1 MNDAEPTTLLA
12 RGGRAVGRHP
22 LRVLITWLVLI
33 GATFAVAIGGVGG
46 GGLFDRLHSNDM
58 ESPGQ
63 AREASRMLSDAG
75 SGSFASDTLL
85 MTGVDFED
93 QRVIGKNLLALQRIS
108 AINGVES
115 VVNPFAFK
123 DREKDPKAA
132 PFLRDHPDG
141 DNGYAT
147 IITYED
153 HLSDADLE
161 VARGHVDHELALLV
175 YEVKPKDSERGSIK
189 ALVDAIIGQVG
200 KDMTRGEGLALPVSF
215 VVMII
220 VFGGFLAAGLP
231 IIGAIA
237 SIGGALATLLGFS
250 YLIELDAT
258 VVNIV
263 TVLGLGLCIDYGLLV
278 VSRFREEL
286 RGLLAGAPPET
297 IDRDLVIAATGR
309 TVDRAGRTV
318 VFSAITVAIALAG
331 LMFFPVTFMRASG
344 AAGVSVVILALLVA
358 TTLIPA
364 LCALTAKSL
373 VRRGGTEQA
382 PDTGVFSR
390 LATGVQRA
398 PWAVIAV
405 VLAVLVT
412 VALPSL
418 RMQLT
423 GSGPE
428 MLPKGAPERVFFE
441 TFDQHYPGLAS
452 PDVIYVT
459 DEAPEA
465 VREWADGPAKQLPGL
480 DAPPQVVNAGEIDG
494 RTISSV
500 QLRTA
505 DGIMGQGARDLVA
518 HLHANPPP
526 IEGKIGGQAAGLYD
540 FVEVV
545 KQRAP
550 FAALTVILATFLLL
564 FLMTGSVVVP
574 IKALIMNVISLGAS
588 LGALVWVFQDGHLE
602 GLLGFSSVG
611 AVEATIPVLVL
622 AFGFGLSMDYE
633 VFLLSRIV
641 ELHEQGRPTEEAV
654 RLGLQRSG
662 RIITSA
668 ALLMVIVFSGFVFAQ
683 VLAIKETGVALVLAI
698 IIDATLVRMLLV
710 PATMSVLGEWN
721 WWAPAWMKRLH
732 ARFGIRE

>member
-1 MNDAEPTTLLA
+1 MTDPEPTTLLA
-12 RGGRAVGRHP
+12 RSGRAVGRHP
-22 LRVLITWLVLI
+22 LRVVLIWAVLI

-46 GGLFDRLHSNDM
+46 GGLFDRLHSSDM
-58 ESPGQ
+58 ESPGE
-63 AREASRMLSDAG
+63 ARAASQMLTDAG

-85 MTGVDFED
+85 MTGVDFD
-93 QRVIGKNLLALQRIS
+93 DPRVIGKNLLALQRITN
-108 AINGVES
+108 IEGVES
-115 VVNPFAFK
+115 VANPFAF
-123 DREKDPKAA
+123 DGREKDPKAA
-132 PFLRDHPDG
+132 PFLRDHADG
-141 DNGYAT
+141 RNGYAT
-147 IITYED
+147 IVTYQD
-153 HLSDADLE
+153 DLSDAQLDK
-161 VARGHVDHELALLV
+161 ARGHVDHELALLV
-175 YEVKPKDSERGSIK
+175 YEVKPQESERGSIK

-200 KDMTRGEGLALPVSF
+200 TDMTRGEGLALPISF

-237 SIGGALATLLGFS
+237 SVGGALATLLGFS

-286 RGLLAGAPPET
+286 RGLLGGAPPDS
-297 IDRDLVIAATGR
+297 IDRNVVIAATGR

-318 VFSAITVAIALAG
+318 VFSAVTVAIALAG

-364 LCALTAKSL
+364 LCALSAKHL
-373 VRRGGTEQA
+373 IRRGGTEHA
-382 PDTGVFSR
+382 PDVGVFSR

-398 PWAVIAV
+398 PWAVIAA
-405 VLAVLVT
+405 VLAVLVI

-428 MLPKGAPERVFFE
+428 MLPKGAAEREFFE
-441 TFDQHYPGLAS
+441 NFDADYPGLAS
-452 PDVIYVT
+452 PDVIYVS
-459 DEAPEA
+459 DEPVTK
-465 VREWADGPAKQLPGL
+465 VRAWAEGPAKDLPGL
-480 DAPPQVVNAGEIDG
+480 ETDPKVVEVGELDG
-494 RTISSV
+494 RPITSV
-500 QLRTA
+500 QLRTS
-505 DGIMGQGARDLVA
+505 DGIMGQGARTLVA
-518 HLHANPPP
+518 HLHDNRPP

-540 FVEVV
+540 YVEIV

-550 FAALTVILATFLLL
+550 FAALTVIFATFVLL

-574 IKALIMNVISLGAS
+574 IKALVMNVISLGAS
-588 LGALVWVFQDGHLE
+588 LGALVWVFQDGNLE

-641 ELHEQGRPTEEAV
+641 ELHEQGRPTNEAV